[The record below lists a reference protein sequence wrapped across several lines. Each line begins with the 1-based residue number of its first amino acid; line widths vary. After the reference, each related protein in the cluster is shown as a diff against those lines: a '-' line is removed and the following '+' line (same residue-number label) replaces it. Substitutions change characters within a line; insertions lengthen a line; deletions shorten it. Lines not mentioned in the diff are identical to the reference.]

1 MTSALSEFEQR
12 ICREI
17 RARQR
22 DLTDQLARYVGIPT
36 GTGHEEGLAE
46 FRALLV
52 ERAAAM
58 GAAIESVPGD
68 RKPEWLLGADNS
80 NIPVSVVCRKGDE
93 PRVLI
98 ACHLD
103 TVFEPRGPF
112 CEMSIRP
119 DGKTATGP
127 GVVDMKGGIVIVF
140 AALEAL
146 ASCGGE
152 TPWTLV
158 LTSDEETGSYHSE
171 SVLQREARAHR
182 FGLVVEPALP
192 GGELA
197 IERGGSGQFMLE
209 ARGRSAHVGRE
220 FEKGVS
226 AVVKLAEAIVA
237 CGRMPD
243 ISRGRII
250 SVGPLMGGAATNA
263 VPALARAWGNVR
275 FPTGRIA
282 DELGVMLDALATE
295 ESAMPALS
303 VFRSFNRAAKPMTP
317 EVEALGLRARAVAET
332 LGQQLPFARTGGVCD
347 GNILQGE
354 GLPTIDTLGAR
365 GGGLH
370 TEQEWIELASLV
382 ERAQLFATL
391 LGRVHAD
398 AADGARERA
407 GERARGGV

>member
-1 MTSALSEFEQR
+1 MATAALSEVEQR
-12 ICREI
+12 VCREV
-17 RARQR
+17 RARER
-22 DLTDQLARYVGIPT
+22 DLVDQLARYVGIPT
-36 GTGHEEGLAE
+36 GTGHEEGIAE
-46 FRALLV
+46 FRDLLV
-52 ERAAAM
+52 ERVVQL
-58 GAAIESVPGD
+58 GARVERVAGEA
-68 RKPEWLLGADNS
+68 KPTWLLGADNS
-80 NIPVSVVCRKGDE
+80 NIPVSVVCRKAGASGE
-93 PRVLI
+93 APRVLI

-103 TVFEPRGPF
+103 TVFEPHGPF

-146 ASCGGE
+146 AACGVDVA
-152 TPWTLV
+152 WTLA

-171 SVLQREARAHR
+171 HVLKREARAHEI
-182 FGLVVEPALP
+182 GLVVEPALP

-197 IERGGSGQFMLE
+197 VERGGSGQFMLE

-237 CGRMPD
+237 CGAMPD
-243 ISRGRII
+243 ISKGRVLSI
-250 SVGPLMGGAATNA
+250 GPLQGGAATNA

-275 FPTGRIA
+275 FPSKQIA
-282 DELGVMLDALATE
+282 DELGVMIDALATE
-295 ESAMPALS
+295 EGALPALS
-303 VFRSFNRAAKPMTP
+303 VSRSFNRAAKPLTP
-317 EVEALGLRARAVAET
+317 GVEALALRARGVAEA
-332 LGQQLPFARTGGVCD
+332 LGQELPFTRTGGVCD

-391 LGRVHAD
+391 LGRVAQE
-398 AADGARERA
+398 GA
-407 GERARGGV
+407 GGGVN